1 MIFTLLSI
9 LTSAKSID
17 TTKLPANVKANQ
29 VVVNIKTKEV
39 SHPAFVK
46 FYYETYQ
53 NGELVEKKD
62 LANNEGNEGF
72 DITPPGQIKVYV
84 VTKSCEKE
92 LIINQEIK
100 GSIINIVLDESK
112 IPFWCKEIPQTYYI
126 DIENKLDDQ
135 YGARLFVKT
144 WEGKVVEV
152 RRGGSYEE
160 SKDSTQPF
168 SVELYYTTHL
178 CPTKQFIATIKA
190 TTTSL
195 KHKIDKTN
203 ISEKCLPYEICI
215 YLGSPSSYEYSYT
228 FKEGETPKIYDN
240 KGIKKVS
247 NESFEVQIYVTKAPE
262 STNCTANKLIGT
274 YKSAKNY
281 ECKSIK
287 TLDLLPDEC
296 VIFNKVCLNT
306 SQISEDLK
314 LGYSLVN
321 DSKNVIPLPD
331 TPVFNRT
338 SFFLYLYL
346 IDSHYCH
353 EPKYITRYLSSTE
366 LKCEELDEY
375 KIQHF
380 ECRKPYSSTL
390 LNKLS
395 LQYKLYYNKDPQ
407 YPEYYKIDY
416 VFNQF
421 SQRVKSNY
429 PLYIESPKCENA
441 TLIDKKIEFT
451 YNYSYIQIIDDKDVP
466 TQCLS
471 EDDADNLEND
481 KVEDFLDISNTNN
494 FNNELENKFKQL
506 NTDKNKDKTKVVL
519 INAEN
524 DAELPFD
531 INLDENQSM
540 YLVNYKAK
548 IKYIGGNL
556 RLQLNENGNNIV
568 LDNTDIN
575 LGLLGKYNRTNEIPV
590 KITLNDERQRAAKK
604 INITLLSDITSGVV
618 IYVPYGV
625 KANFDSIRLSDY
637 NDDLF
642 AIYTNYLN
650 VYNQTLRGTVYFS
663 VKDITAYDTSTRLL
677 GVNDVETL
685 TIDRSFIIMEKV
697 YFKKD
702 ASIIINYD
710 NSRNDQL
717 YFTPEFSM
725 KKTDIP
731 TIYINDIYKNVK
743 PTKNKYYPLAG
754 GGAGFMESCEDW
766 GKKLDFSNSQFNDWK
781 CVSGYFRADLQIRKK
796 SSNVGLIVG
805 VVVGVVAVIAI
816 VAVVVVIVIKK
827 KKYNNSESEEAENTG
842 AQDV

>member
-1 MIFTLLSI
+1 MIFTILSI
-9 LTSAKSID
+9 LTSAKSIIQVHFYIR
-17 TTKLPANVKANQ
+17 ANMV
-29 VVVNIKTKEV
+29 T
-39 SHPAFVK
+39 HPAFVK
-46 FYYETYQ
+46 FYYKTYE
-53 NGELVEKKD
+53 NGELLETKD
-62 LANNEGNEGF
+62 LNNPQDNIRI
-72 DITPPGQIKVYV
+72 DIRLPGKIKVYV
-84 VTKSCEKE
+84 VTKTCEDK
-92 LIINQEIK
+92 LIIDQEIGYSPNDIILK
-100 GSIINIVLDESK
+100 ESSIPDICKVLPK
-112 IPFWCKEIPQTYYI
+112 TYYI
-126 DIENKLDDQ
+126 NIENELDDQ
-135 YGARLFVKT
+135 YGARLFVNT
-144 WEGKVVEV
+144 WEGKEVEV
-152 RRGGSYEE
+152 RPGRSYQE

-178 CPTKQFIATIKA
+178 CPTKQFIANITA
-190 TTTSL
+190 STSIFY
-195 KHKIDKTN
+195 HKIDKTN
-203 ISEKCLPYEICI
+203 ISEECLPYEICI
-215 YLGSPSSYEYSYT
+215 YLNSPYDYEYSYT
-228 FKEGETPKIYDN
+228 FTEGETPKIYDRM
-240 KGIKKVS
+240 GIKKVS

-262 STNCTANKLIGT
+262 STNCPANKLIGT
-274 YKSAKNY
+274 YYSAKNY

-287 TLDLLPDEC
+287 TQDLLPDEC
-296 VIFNKVCLNT
+296 VILNKVCLNT

-331 TPVFNRT
+331 TPVSNRT
-338 SFFLYLYL
+338 KFELYLFL

-353 EPKYITRYLSSTE
+353 EPKYITRYFSSTE

-395 LQYKLYYNKDPQ
+395 LQYKLYYTKYSQ
-407 YPEYYKIDY
+407 STEYYKIDY

-421 SQRVKSNY
+421 SQKLKLNY
-429 PLYIESPKCENA
+429 PFYIESPKCENA

-494 FNNELENKFKQL
+494 FNNELNNTFKQL
-506 NTDKNKDKTKVVL
+506 NTDKKNKDKTKVVL

-524 DAELPFD
+524 DAELPFNL
-531 INLDENQSM
+531 NLDENQSM
-540 YLVNYKAK
+540 FLVNYKAK

-568 LDNTDIN
+568 LDNTGIN
-575 LGLLGKYNRTNEIPV
+575 LGLLGKYNRTYRTPIN
-590 KITLNDERQRAAKK
+590 ITLNDERQRAVSK
-604 INITLLSDITSGVV
+604 ININLLSDISLGVN
-618 IYVPYGV
+618 IHVPYGV
-625 KANFDSIRLSDY
+625 TAKFDSIRLSDY
-637 NDDLF
+637 NDGLF
-642 AIYTNYLN
+642 AIYSNYLDEN
-650 VYNQTLRGTVYFS
+650 NYTQRGTYSFS
-663 VKDITAYDTSTRLL
+663 VKDITAYDTSTTLMRAI
-677 GVNDVETL
+677 DVETL
-685 TIDRSFIIMEKV
+685 TIDRSYIILSYV
-697 YFKKD
+697 FFKKD
-702 ASIIINYD
+702 ASIIINYN

-717 YFTPEFSM
+717 YFYLEYSR

-731 TIYINDIYKNVK
+731 TIYINDIDKNVK
-743 PTKNKYYPLAG
+743 PTKNKYYPLARG
-754 GGAGFMESCEDW
+754 IFLGQSCEDW

-781 CVSGYFRADLQIRKK
+781 CVESAIDQKDLQIRKK

-827 KKYNNSESEEAENTG
+827 KKYNNSESEEVENTG

>member
-9 LTSAKSID
+9 LTSAIP
-17 TTKLPANVKANQ
+17 TIQVHFYIRANMV
-29 VVVNIKTKEV
+29 T
-39 SHPAFVK
+39 HPAFVK
-46 FYYETYQ
+46 FYYKTYE
-53 NGELVEKKD
+53 NGELLETKD
-62 LANNEGNEGF
+62 LNNPQDN
-72 DITPPGQIKVYV
+72 IQIQIRLPGKIKVYV
-84 VTKSCEKE
+84 VTKTCEDK
-92 LIINQEIK
+92 LIIDQEIDI
-100 GSIINIVLDESK
+100 SPNDIILNESNIPDICKVLPK
-112 IPFWCKEIPQTYYI
+112 TYYI
-126 DIENKLDDQ
+126 NIENELDDQ
-135 YGARLFVKT
+135 YGARLFVNT
-144 WEGKVVEV
+144 WEGKEVEV
-152 RRGGSYEE
+152 RRGASYR
-160 SKDSTQPF
+160 DSNFSIQPF

-178 CPTKQFIATIKA
+178 CPTKQFIANITA
-190 TTTSL
+190 STSIFY
-195 KHKIDKTN
+195 HKIDKTN
-203 ISEKCLPYEICI
+203 ISEECLPYEICI
-215 YLGSPSSYEYSYT
+215 YLNSPYDYEYSYT
-228 FKEGETPKIYDN
+228 FTEGETPKIYDRM
-240 KGIKKVS
+240 GIKKVS

-262 STNCTANKLIGT
+262 STNCPANKLIGT
-274 YKSAKNY
+274 YYSAKNY

-287 TLDLLPDEC
+287 TQDLLPDEC
-296 VIFNKVCLNT
+296 VILNKVCLNT

-331 TPVFNRT
+331 TPVSNRT
-338 SFFLYLYL
+338 KFELYLFL

-353 EPKYITRYLSSTE
+353 EPKYITRYFSSTE

-395 LQYKLYYNKDPQ
+395 LQYKLYYTKYSQ
-407 YPEYYKIDY
+407 STEYYKIDY

-421 SQRVKSNY
+421 SQKLKLNY
-429 PLYIESPKCENA
+429 PFYIESPKCENA

-494 FNNELENKFKQL
+494 FNNELNNTFKQL
-506 NTDKNKDKTKVVL
+506 NTDKKNKDKTKVVL

-524 DAELPFD
+524 DAELPFNL
-531 INLDENQSM
+531 NLDENQSM
-540 YLVNYKAK
+540 FLVNYKAK

-568 LDNTDIN
+568 LDNTGIN
-575 LGLLGKYNRTNEIPV
+575 LGLLGKYNRTYRTPIN
-590 KITLNDERQRAAKK
+590 ITLNDERQRAVSK
-604 INITLLSDITSGVV
+604 ININLLSDISLGVN
-618 IYVPYGV
+618 IHVPYGV
-625 KANFDSIRLSDY
+625 TAKFDSIRLSDY
-637 NDDLF
+637 NDGLF
-642 AIYTNYLN
+642 AIYSNYLDEN
-650 VYNQTLRGTVYFS
+650 NYTQRGTYSFS
-663 VKDITAYDTSTRLL
+663 VKDITAYDTSTTLMRAI
-677 GVNDVETL
+677 DVETL
-685 TIDRSFIIMEKV
+685 TIDRSYIILSYV
-697 YFKKD
+697 FFKKD
-702 ASIIINYD
+702 ASIIINYN

-717 YFTPEFSM
+717 YFYLEYSR

-731 TIYINDIYKNVK
+731 TIYINDIDKNVK
-743 PTKNKYYPLAG
+743 PTKNKYYPLARG
-754 GGAGFMESCEDW
+754 IFLGQSCEDW

-781 CVSGYFRADLQIRKK
+781 CVESAIDQKDLQIRKK

-827 KKYNNSESEEAENTG
+827 KKYNNSESEEVENTG